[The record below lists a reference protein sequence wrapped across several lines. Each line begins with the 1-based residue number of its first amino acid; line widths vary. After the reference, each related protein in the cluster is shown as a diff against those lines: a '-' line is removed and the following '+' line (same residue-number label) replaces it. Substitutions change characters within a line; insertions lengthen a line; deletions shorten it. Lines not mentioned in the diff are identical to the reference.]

1 MRKEYQMYPLI
12 DRSEYDYR
20 VGRLQIASDHR
31 RMARSAKAGG
41 VMVRNGHSLRGA
53 IGNGLI
59 ALGERLT
66 EPPPVDQPSLD
77 KAA

>member
-20 VGRLQIASDHR
+20 VGRLQIATDHR

-41 VMVRNGHSLRGA
+41 VMVRNGHSFRGA

-59 ALGERLT
+59 ALGERLA
-66 EPPPVDQPSLD
+66 EPPSVDPPSLD
-77 KAA
+77 RAA

>member
-1 MRKEYQMYPLI
+1 MYPLT
-12 DRSEYDYR
+12 DRSEYEYR

-41 VMVRNGHSLRGA
+41 VMVRNGHSFRGA

-59 ALGERLT
+59 ALGERLA
-66 EPPPVDQPSLD
+66 EPPSADQPSLD
-77 KAA
+77 TAA

>member
-1 MRKEYQMYPLI
+1 MYPSI
-12 DRSEYDYR
+12 NRSEYDYR

-41 VMVRNGHSLRGA
+41 VMVRNGHSFRGA

-66 EPPPVDQPSLD
+66 EPPSVDQPSLD
-77 KAA
+77 RAA

>member
-1 MRKEYQMYPLI
+1 MREEYHMYPLI

-20 VGRLQIASDHR
+20 VGRLQIATDHR

-41 VMVRNGHSLRGA
+41 VMVRNGHSFRGA

-59 ALGERLT
+59 ALGERLA
-66 EPPPVDQPSLD
+66 EPPSVDPPSLD
-77 KAA
+77 RAA

>member
-1 MRKEYQMYPLI
+1 MYPLI
-12 DRSEYDYR
+12 NRSEYDYR

-41 VMVRNGHSLRGA
+41 VMVRNGHSFRGA

-66 EPPPVDQPSLD
+66 EPPSVDQPSLD
-77 KAA
+77 RAA

>member
-12 DRSEYDYR
+12 DRGEYDYR
-20 VGRLQIASDHR
+20 VGRLQIATDHR

-41 VMVRNGHSLRGA
+41 VMVRNGHSFRGA

-59 ALGERLT
+59 ALGERLA
-66 EPPPVDQPSLD
+66 EPPSVDPPSLD
-77 KAA
+77 RAA

>member
-1 MRKEYQMYPLI
+1 MYPLI

-20 VGRLQIASDHR
+20 VGRLQIATDHR
-31 RMARSAKAGG
+31 RMARSAKASG
-41 VMVRNGHSLRGA
+41 VMVRNGHSFRGA

-66 EPPPVDQPSLD
+66 DPPSVDQPSLD
-77 KAA
+77 RAA

>member
-20 VGRLQIASDHR
+20 VGRLQIATDHR
-31 RMARSAKAGG
+31 RMARSARAGG
-41 VMVRNGHSLRGA
+41 VMVRNGQSFRGA

-59 ALGERLT
+59 ALGERLA
-66 EPPPVDQPSLD
+66 EPPSVDPPSLD
-77 KAA
+77 RAA

>member
-1 MRKEYQMYPLI
+1 MYPLN

-20 VGRLQIASDHR
+20 VGRLQMSTDNR

-41 VMVRNGHSLRGA
+41 VMVRNGHSFRGA

-59 ALGERLT
+59 ALGERLA
-66 EPPPVDQPSLD
+66 EPPSANQPGMD
-77 KAA
+77 RAA

>member
-1 MRKEYQMYPLI
+1 MYPLI

-41 VMVRNGHSLRGA
+41 PMVRNGHSFRGA

-59 ALGERLT
+59 ALGERLA
-66 EPPPVDQPSLD
+66 EPPSVDQPSLD
-77 KAA
+77 RAA

>member
-1 MRKEYQMYPLI
+1 MTKEYQMYPLI

-20 VGRLQIASDHR
+20 VGRLQMASAHR

-41 VMVRNGHSLRGA
+41 PMIRNGHSLRGA

-59 ALGERLT
+59 AIGERLA
-66 EPPPVDQPSLD
+66 EPPSTDQPSLGR
-77 KAA
+77 AA

>member
-1 MRKEYQMYPLI
+1 MRKEYHMYPLI

-20 VGRLQIASDHR
+20 VGRLQIATDHR

-41 VMVRNGHSLRGA
+41 VMVRNGHSFRGA

-59 ALGERLT
+59 ALGERLA
-66 EPPPVDQPSLD
+66 EPASADHSSLD
-77 KAA
+77 RAA

>member
-1 MRKEYQMYPLI
+1 MRKEYHMYPLI

-20 VGRLQIASDHR
+20 VGRLQTDIDQR
-31 RMARSAKAGG
+31 RRARSARAEGARI
-41 VMVRNGHSLRGA
+41 RNGNSFRGA

-59 ALGERLT
+59 SLGERLA
-66 EPPPVDQPSLD
+66 EPPSVDPPSQD

>member
-1 MRKEYQMYPLI
+1 MYPLI

-20 VGRLQIASDHR
+20 VGRLQIATDHR

-41 VMVRNGHSLRGA
+41 VMVRNGHSFRGA

-59 ALGERLT
+59 AIGERLA
-66 EPPPVDQPSLD
+66 EPPSVDPPSLD
-77 KAA
+77 RAA